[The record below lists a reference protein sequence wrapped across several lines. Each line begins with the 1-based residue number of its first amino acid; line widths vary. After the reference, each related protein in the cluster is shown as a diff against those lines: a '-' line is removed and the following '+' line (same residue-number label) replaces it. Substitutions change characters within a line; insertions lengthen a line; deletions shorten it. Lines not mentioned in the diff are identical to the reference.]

1 MVVVGI
7 GEPPCSRIGSGAGEG
22 IQGALRLGGGALATL
37 TLATQGVR
45 EHLLW
50 LVGPI
55 LLPGQGLQD
64 LFLDIGEEKRLQ
76 PEWLLGLQGIEAGHD
91 LTDEIEGPDLPDEI
105 GEKPSA
111 HLGFLRC

>member
-1 MVVVGI
+1 VVVGI

-22 IQGALRLGGGALATL
+22 IQGALRLGGGALATP

-64 LFLDIGEEKRLQ
+64 LFLDIGEEKLLQ

-91 LTDEIEGPDLPDEI
+91 LTDAIEGRDLPDEI
-105 GEKPSA
+105 NDKPSA
-111 HLGFLRC
+111 LLGFLRC

>member
-22 IQGALRLGGGALATL
+22 IQGALRLGGWSISNTYPSDSRSARAPAVARGADT
-37 TLATQGVR
+37 TSWTR
-45 EHLLW
+45 
-50 LVGPI
+50 P
-55 LLPGQGLQD
+55 
-64 LFLDIGEEKRLQ
+64 FLDIGEEKLLQ

>member
-1 MVVVGI
+1 M
-7 GEPPCSRIGSGAGEG
+7 
-22 IQGALRLGGGALATL
+22 
-37 TLATQGVR
+37 R

-91 LTDEIEGPDLPDEI
+91 LTDAI
-105 GEKPSA
+105 
-111 HLGFLRC
+111 